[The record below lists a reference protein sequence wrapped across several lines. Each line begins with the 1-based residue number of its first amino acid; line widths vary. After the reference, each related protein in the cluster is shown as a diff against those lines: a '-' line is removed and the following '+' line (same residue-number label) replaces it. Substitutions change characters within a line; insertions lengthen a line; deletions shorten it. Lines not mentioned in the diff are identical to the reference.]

1 LIKLFLCPPFR
12 DDWTEV
18 SIAGEHEEEVTNILV
33 SRLLSLNY
41 EVEDEDGT
49 PFEEIES

>member
-1 LIKLFLCPPFR
+1 MIKLFLRPPFR

-33 SRLLSLNY
+33 SRLLPLDY
-41 EVEDEDGT
+41 EVEDEERI
-49 PFEEIES
+49 PFEEVES